1 MLILLMVF
9 AVTTLQ
15 RMDQSRDPTY
25 GQVRTLFEQERVQS
39 FSLEGNNLT
48 LEVRGEGDATS
59 TLHYEVANLYIFY
72 NDLHEL
78 IDQQRASGVLL
89 DCDYKPGIE
98 SSWWFGLLPYL
109 IIILVVGAFW
119 YMMYLRQANANSG
132 GGPGP
137 SRFGHARTRT
147 LADQGKKVTFNDVAG
162 ADEEKEEL

>member
-48 LEVRGEGDATS
+48 LEVRGEGDTTS

-78 IDQQRASGVLL
+78 IDQQRASGVLV
-89 DCDYKPGIE
+89 
-98 SSWWFGLLPYL
+98 L
-109 IIILVVGAFW
+109 I
-119 YMMYLRQANANSG
+119 
-132 GGPGP
+132 
-137 SRFGHARTRT
+137 
-147 LADQGKKVTFNDVAG
+147 
-162 ADEEKEEL
+162 